1 MDSSFDDAV
10 VELLSCGSRE
20 GRIKITSSSLFSFGE
35 TVGLTHG
42 RETNQLV

>member
-10 VELLSCGSRE
+10 VDLLSCGGGE
-20 GRIKITSSSLFSFGE
+20 GYIKITSSSLFSFGE

-42 RETNQLV
+42 REMN